1 MKILI
6 FGASGATGYHLVS
19 QALSRGYLVSAF
31 VRDPSRLKIL
41 HENVEFLQGD
51 VADYSAVEAGI
62 KNQDAV
68 LSALGA
74 SSPLK
79 RDYSLI
85 KGIENIVAAMEAQ
98 KVKRLI
104 YQSFLGV
111 KENRSDFGFLMNVI
125 FPVLLRYPIMDHELK
140 EQIIE
145 KSDLDWTIVRCPKL
159 TDGPSRLNYSHGVR
173 ITSNSILPLISRAD
187 IAHFMINEIE
197 DRKYVRMKP
206 RVISN

>member
-31 VRDPSRLKIL
+31 VRDPARLKTRHGNI
-41 HENVEFLQGD
+41 EFLQGN
-51 VADYSAVEAGI
+51 VANYSAVEAAM

-79 RDYSLI
+79 RDFALI

-111 KENRSDFGFLMNVI
+111 KENRADFGFLMNGI
-125 FPVLLRYPIMDHELK
+125 FPVLLRNPIIDHELK
-140 EQIIE
+140 EQIIQ
-145 KSDLDWTIVRCPKL
+145 KTDLDWTIVRCPKL
-159 TDGPSRLNYSHGVR
+159 TDGPSKLNYSHGVR
-173 ITSNSILPLISRAD
+173 ITSDSILPLISRAD
-187 IAHFMINEIE
+187 VAHFMINEID